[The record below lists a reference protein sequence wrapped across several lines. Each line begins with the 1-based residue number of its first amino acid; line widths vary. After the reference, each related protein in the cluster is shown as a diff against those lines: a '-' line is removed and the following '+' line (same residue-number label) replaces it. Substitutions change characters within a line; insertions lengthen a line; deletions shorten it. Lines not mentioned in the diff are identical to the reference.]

1 MQGQTTAQ
9 PSVLEEFQNL
19 CSYLPYW
26 VTNTYG
32 THVIRRI
39 EEFIKE
45 KEHEEP
51 INNLE
56 NGQKS

>member
-1 MQGQTTAQ
+1 MQGQVAKQ
-9 PSVLEEFQNL
+9 PTVLEEFQNL

-26 VTNTYG
+26 VTDRYG
-32 THVIRRI
+32 IHVIRRI
-39 EEFIKE
+39 EEFIEE
-45 KEHEEP
+45 KENEER